1 VACNPANWW
10 SAMAR
15 CSSAT
20 CWKRRQATKSTESEK
35 RLNMFKSLIAFCLSR
50 RAIVVVGLM
59 LFAGAGLIA
68 FKKLNI
74 EAYPNPTPVILE
86 ITAQAPGLS
95 AEEMERYYT
104 IPMEIGLYS
113 TPGIEVIRSTSFYG
127 LSFVRVTFKY
137 GVDYYFAFSQAAI
150 AMQQNVNLPGGLVPT
165 IQANSSTGEIFRYQ
179 VVGPPHFGIANL
191 RTVQDWIVARRLLTI
206 PGIAQINSWGGPT
219 KEFLVQVDPHRLE
232 AYSETVPQILTAL
245 GNANLNVGGREIR
258 VGQQSINIRGVGLID
273 DGGNYD
279 LTKGYKVDDIENV
292 VLAQENGVPVLVK
305 DVGKVSVSYRP
316 RLGILGR
323 DEQDDVVGSIVVM
336 RRTEK
341 TADMIPKVKAEV
353 DKINRD
359 GSLPPGVKVV
369 PFYDRSS
376 LIALTSHTVLH
387 NLIFGCLLVFLIQW
401 IFLGNLRSAIIVGIN
416 IPFALFFATIL
427 LVIMGE
433 SANLL
438 SVGAV
443 DFGIIVDSAVI
454 LTENIFRNF
463 QRDASERQGLLQRL
477 ASGYWGPDPT
487 RQTDHGSTPRS
498 WTNRLRL
505 ILISALQVDKAV
517 LFSALI
523 TVAGFVPLFTMQGV
537 EGQIF
542 GPMARTY
549 GYALAGALI
558 ATFTVTPVI
567 ASMLLPERVK
577 ETETIVVRIL
587 HHGYTPALRFALNHR
602 ALVVGIELAVSLATF
617 MFVAPHLGSEFL
629 PHLEEGN
636 FWIRASMPITLSLED
651 GEAATRKM
659 REILLRHPEVIT
671 VVSQHG
677 RPDDGSDASP
687 FSNVELFAPL
697 KPFDQWPK
705 GLTKEKLTNQI
716 QAEFENE
723 LPGIVFN
730 FSQYI
735 EDNIEEGISGV
746 KGVNSVKIVGP
757 NLETLTQLA
766 EQVRDQMSQV
776 RGITDLG
783 IFPVLGQPNLN
794 IKVDRAKAARY
805 GLNSGDV
812 NAVIQASLGGAVA
825 SEVLEGDRQ
834 FDLVVRYT
842 PEYRNN
848 IDKIRNVKVAYT
860 TPTGADAYIPLSEL
874 ADISLDT
881 GAAWIY
887 HESVQRFIP
896 VKFSVRERD
905 LGSTVEEA
913 QQRIAK
919 NVKLPPG
926 YRLMWAGEFGDL
938 QEAKK
943 RLEIIVPLSLVLIAG
958 LLYSLFNNLRDCLL
972 ALAGIPD
979 AIVGGI
985 LALYLTGLNFSI
997 SAAIGFVSLFGVSVM
1012 DGILMITFYNQERS
1026 HGFAPVEAMFRA
1038 ASHRMRPLLMTALSA
1053 CIGLLPAAMST
1064 GIGSQVQRPL
1074 ATVIVGGMLVGPFM
1088 LLVAVPALRMI
1099 FLGHDNH
1106 PVIQEPQ

>member
-1 VACNPANWW
+1 
-10 SAMAR
+10 
-15 CSSAT
+15 
-20 CWKRRQATKSTESEK
+20 
-35 RLNMFKSLIAFCLSR
+35 MFKGLISFCLSR
-50 RAIVVVGLM
+50 RPIVVLGLL
-59 LFAGAGLIA
+59 LFTCAGFIA
-68 FKKLNI
+68 FKLLNI

-104 IPMEIGLYS
+104 LPTEIGLYT
-113 TPGIEVIRSTSFYG
+113 TPGIDVIRSTSFYG

-137 GVDYYFAFSQAAI
+137 GVDYNFAYAQASV

-165 IQANSSTGEIFRYQ
+165 IQANSSTGEIYRYQ
-179 VVGPPHFGIANL
+179 VVGPPHFGIINL

-206 PGIAQINSWGGPT
+206 PGIAAVNSWGGPT
-219 KEFLVQVDPHRLE
+219 KEFQVEVDPHKLE
-232 AYSETVPQILTAL
+232 AYNVTVPQVLTAL

-273 DGGNYD
+273 DGGNDD
-279 LTKGYKVDDIENV
+279 LRQGYKVDDIEDV
-292 VLAQENGVPVLVK
+292 VLAQANGVPVLVR
-305 DVGKVSVSYRP
+305 DVGKVSVGFRP

-323 DEQDDVVGSIVVM
+323 DQQDDVVGSIVVM

-341 TADMIPKVKAEV
+341 TADMIPKVKAAI
-353 DKINRD
+353 DKLNHD
-359 GSLPPGVKVV
+359 GSLPPGVRLV
-369 PFYDRSS
+369 PYYDRSS
-376 LIALTSHTVLH
+376 LIAITTHTVLH

-401 IFLGNLRSAIIVGIN
+401 IFLGNLRSATIVGLN

-427 LVIMGE
+427 LVITGE

-454 LTENIFRNF
+454 LVENIFKNF
-463 QRDASERQGLLQRL
+463 QRTPEERLSLLQRL
-477 ASGYWGPDPT
+477 AGGYWGPDPT
-487 RQTDHGSTPRS
+487 RSSEPTTAARGWTD
-498 WTNRLRL
+498 RLRL
-505 ILISALQVDKAV
+505 ILISAMQVDKAV

-558 ATFTVTPVI
+558 ATFTVTPVM
-567 ASMLLPERVK
+567 ASILLPKHVK
-577 ETETIVVRIL
+577 EAETFVVRLL
-587 HHGYTPALRFALNHR
+587 HRVYNPALRFSLNHR
-602 ALVVGIELAVSLATF
+602 FLVVGIELTISLGTF
-617 MFVAPHLGSEFL
+617 FLIAPRLGSEFL

-636 FWIRASMPITLSLED
+636 FWIRASMPITLSLQD

-659 REILLRHPEVIT
+659 RQILLRHPEVLT

-677 RPDDGSDASP
+677 RPDDGSDAAP

-697 KPFDQWPK
+697 KPFDEWPK
-705 GLTKEKLTNQI
+705 GLTKDKLTNQI
-716 QAEFENE
+716 QEEFNNE
-723 LPGIVFN
+723 LPGVIFN

-757 NLETLTQLA
+757 NLQIITQLA
-766 EQVRDQMSQV
+766 DQVRDQMSRV

-812 NAVIQASLGGAVA
+812 NAVVQAAMGGAVA
-825 SEVLEGDRQ
+825 TSVLEGDRQ
-834 FDLVVRYT
+834 FELVVRYT
-842 PEYRNN
+842 PEYRDS
-848 IDKIRNVKVAYT
+848 IEKIRNIKVAYQT
-860 TPTGADAYIPLSEL
+860 TTGANAYIPLSEL
-874 ADISLDT
+874 AAITLDT
-881 GAAWIY
+881 GAAWVY

-896 VKFSVRERD
+896 VKFSVRGRD
-905 LGSTVEEA
+905 LGGTVEEA
-913 QQRIAK
+913 QKRIADS
-919 NVKLPPG
+919 VKLPPG
-926 YRLMWAGEFGDL
+926 YHLIWAGEFGDL

-943 RLEIIVPLSLVLIAG
+943 RLEIIVPISFILIAG
-958 LLYSLFNNLRDCLL
+958 ALYSLFNNFRDSIL

-979 AIVGGI
+979 AVVGGI
-985 LALYLTGLNFSI
+985 LALYISGLHFSI

-1012 DGILMITFYNQERS
+1012 DGILMITFYEHERAK
-1026 HGFAPVEAMFRA
+1026 GFAPVDAMFRA
-1038 ASHRMRPLLMTALSA
+1038 ATTRMRPLLMTALSA
-1053 CIGLLPAAMST
+1053 CIGLFPAAIST

-1074 ATVIVGGMLVGPFM
+1074 ATVIVGGMLVGPVM
-1088 LLVAVPALRMI
+1088 LLLAVPALRMI
-1099 FLGHDNH
+1099 FLGRDNNRTSE
-1106 PVIQEPQ
+1106 VQSG

>member
-1 VACNPANWW
+1 
-10 SAMAR
+10 
-15 CSSAT
+15 
-20 CWKRRQATKSTESEK
+20 
-35 RLNMFKSLIAFCLSR
+35 MFRSLLAFCLSR
-50 RAIVVVGLM
+50 RAIIVVGLL
-59 LFAGAGLIA
+59 LFAGAGLVA
-68 FKKLNI
+68 FKLLNI
-74 EAYPNPTPVILE
+74 DAYPNPTPVILE

-113 TPGIEVIRSTSFYG
+113 TPGIDVIRSTSFYG

-137 GVDYYFAFSQAAI
+137 GVDYFFAYSQASVAI
-150 AMQQNVNLPGGLVPT
+150 SQNVNLPAGQVPN
-165 IQANSSTGEIFRYQ
+165 IQANSSTGEIYRYQ
-179 VVGPPHFGIANL
+179 VVGPPHFGITNL

-206 PGIAQINSWGGPT
+206 PGIAAVNSWGGPT
-219 KEFLVQVDPHRLE
+219 KEFQVEVDPHKLE
-232 AYSETVPQILTAL
+232 AYSVTVPQILTAL
-245 GNANLNVGGREIR
+245 GNANINVGGREIR
-258 VGQQSINIRGVGLID
+258 IGQQSINIRGVGLIN
-273 DGGNYD
+273 DGGNDD
-279 LTKGYKVDDIENV
+279 LTEGYKVGDIENV
-292 VLAQENGVPVLVK
+292 VLSQENGVPVLIK
-305 DVGKVSVSYRP
+305 DVGKVSVGYRP

-323 DEQDDVVGSIVVM
+323 DNDDDVVGAIVVE

-341 TADMIPKVKAEV
+341 TADMIPKVKQMIDAL
-353 DKINRD
+353 NHD
-359 GSLPPGVKVV
+359 GSLPRGVRVV
-369 PFYDRSS
+369 PYYDRSS
-376 LIALTSHTVLH
+376 LVSLTTHTVLH

-401 IFLGNLRSAIIVGIN
+401 IFLGNLRSATIVAVN

-427 LVIMGE
+427 LVVRGE

-454 LTENIFRNF
+454 LVENVFKNF
-463 QRDASERQGLLQRL
+463 QRDPEERQGLLQRL
-477 ASGYWGPDPT
+477 ARGAWGPDPT
-487 RQTDHGSTPRS
+487 SIEHAPEEGTPFRWTD
-498 WTNRLRL
+498 RLRL
-505 ILISALQVDKAV
+505 ILVSALQVDKAV

-567 ASMLLPERVK
+567 ASVLLPKHVK
-577 ETETIVVRIL
+577 ETETIIVRVL
-587 HHGYTPALRFALNHR
+587 HHLYHPALRFALRHR
-602 ALVVGIELAVSLATF
+602 FLVVGLELALSLGTF
-617 MFVAPHLGSEFL
+617 FLIAPRLGTEFL

-636 FWIRASMPITLSLED
+636 FWIRASMPITLSLQD

-659 REILLRHPEVIT
+659 RQILLRHPEVLT

-697 KPFDQWPK
+697 KPFDEWPK
-705 GLTKEKLTNQI
+705 GLNKDKLTNQI
-716 QAEFENE
+716 QREFENE
-723 LPGIVFN
+723 LPGVVFN

-757 NLETLTQLA
+757 NLEVLTKLA
-766 EQVRDQMSQV
+766 DQVRDQMSQV
-776 RGITDLG
+776 RGIQDLG

-794 IKVDRAKAARY
+794 IRVDREKAARY

-812 NAVIQASLGGAVA
+812 NSVIQAAMGGAVA
-825 SEVLEGDRQ
+825 TSVLEGDRQ

-842 PEYRNN
+842 PEYRAN
-848 IDKIRNVKVAYT
+848 INEIQNIKVGYT
-860 TPTGADAYIPLSEL
+860 TPSGANAYIPLCEL

-887 HESVQRFIP
+887 HEGMQRFIP
-896 VKFSVRERD
+896 VKFSVRGRD
-905 LGSTVEEA
+905 LGGTVEEA
-913 QQRIAK
+913 QARIAK

-926 YRLMWAGEFGDL
+926 YRLIWAGEFGDL
-938 QEAKK
+938 QQAKQ
-943 RLEIIVPLSLVLIAG
+943 RLEIIVPISIILIAG
-958 LLYSLFNNLRDCLL
+958 ALYSLFNNFRDSLL

-979 AIVGGI
+979 AVVGGI
-985 LALYLTGLNFSI
+985 LALYVSHLYFSI

-1012 DGILMITFYNQERS
+1012 DGILMITFYNQERAN
-1026 HGFAPVEAMFRA
+1026 GLAPVDAMYRA
-1038 ASHRMRPLLMTALSA
+1038 ATTRMRPLLMTALSA
-1053 CIGLLPAAMST
+1053 CIGLFPAAIST

-1074 ATVIVGGMLVGPFM
+1074 ATVIVGGMLVGPIM
-1088 LLVAVPALRMI
+1088 LLVAVPALRLI
-1099 FLGHDNH
+1099 FLGSGEER
-1106 PVIQEPQ
+1106 PAEEESR